1 MLIILNELL
10 CALHQTTGASYPQPN
25 RNFSGLSGKL
35 GKTGKAREVAIDP
48 QPYSIAVILE
58 NIISVLHIL
67 LIGVIFIMMFM
78 HLRNL
83 CRNFLQ
89 LKYFWKNF
97 LELSNL

>member
-1 MLIILNELL
+1 MSKCMLIILNELS
-10 CALHQTTGASYPQPN
+10 CALHQTIGASY
-25 RNFSGLSGKL
+25 
-35 GKTGKAREVAIDP
+35 P
-48 QPYSIAVILE
+48 QPYSIAVILG

-67 LIGVIFIMMFM
+67 LIGVIFIMMLM

-89 LKYFWKNF
+89 LRHFWKNF

>member
-1 MLIILNELL
+1 MSKRMLIILNELS
-10 CALHQTTGASYPQPN
+10 CALHQTIGASY
-25 RNFSGLSGKL
+25 
-35 GKTGKAREVAIDP
+35 P
-48 QPYSIAVILE
+48 QPYSIAVILG

-67 LIGVIFIMMFM
+67 LIGVIFIMMLTGWLM

-89 LKYFWKNF
+89 LRHFWKNF

>member
-1 MLIILNELL
+1 MSKRMLIILNELS
-10 CALHQTTGASYPQPN
+10 CALHQTIGASY
-25 RNFSGLSGKL
+25 
-35 GKTGKAREVAIDP
+35 P
-48 QPYSIAVILE
+48 QPYSIAVILG

-67 LIGVIFIMMFM
+67 LIGVIFIMMLM

-89 LKYFWKNF
+89 LRHFWRNF

>member
-1 MLIILNELL
+1 MSKRMLIILNELS
-10 CALHQTTGASYPQPN
+10 CALHQTIGASY
-25 RNFSGLSGKL
+25 
-35 GKTGKAREVAIDP
+35 P
-48 QPYSIAVILE
+48 QPYSIAVILG

-67 LIGVIFIMMFM
+67 LIGVIFIMMLM

-89 LKYFWKNF
+89 LRHFWKNF

>member
-1 MLIILNELL
+1 MSKCMLIILNELS
-10 CALHQTTGASYPQPN
+10 CALHQTIGASY
-25 RNFSGLSGKL
+25 
-35 GKTGKAREVAIDP
+35 P
-48 QPYSIAVILE
+48 QPYSIAVILG

-67 LIGVIFIMMFM
+67 LIGVIFIMMLM

-89 LKYFWKNF
+89 LRHFWRNF

>member
-1 MLIILNELL
+1 MSKRMLIILNELS
-10 CALHQTTGASYPQPN
+10 CALHQTIRASY
-25 RNFSGLSGKL
+25 
-35 GKTGKAREVAIDP
+35 P
-48 QPYSIAVILE
+48 QPYSIAVILG

-67 LIGVIFIMMFM
+67 LIGVIFIMMLM

-89 LKYFWKNF
+89 LRHFWKNF